1 HHPARARSLERGLLL
16 WLGGAPAARSPRS
29 NQWLCRPEHH
39 RRLRDG
45 ARAAQPRLELD
56 LCRPTAGSG
65 PPASDLL
72 ELHRPAQPLGA
83 GHDADHAVQ
92 LSAVQAGPAA
102 GAATGLSLLD
112 DVLAFPAAAHHL
124 PLSTSVLSLLR
135 PADLHR

>member
-1 HHPARARSLERGLLL
+1 
-16 WLGGAPAARSPRS
+16 
-29 NQWLCRPEHH
+29 
-39 RRLRDG
+39 
-45 ARAAQPRLELD
+45 AAQPRLELD

-65 PPASDLL
+65 LPASDLL

-83 GHDADHAVQ
+83 GHDADHAFQ

-124 PLSTSVLSLLR
+124 PLRTAVLSLLR
-135 PADLHR
+135 PADLHRFRRRVRGLYTDLFLREPRDAELAVRAL